1 LEFGHQEF
9 SLFIFFVVTLNFFSN
24 PGAEIKKNKLKD
36 RIIKSL
42 KNNDQIIKRVKL
54 EGSKQHFHV
63 IGTINELNFFCQI
76 SILVLDL

>member
-1 LEFGHQEF
+1 M
-9 SLFIFFVVTLNFFSN
+9 VTLNFFSN

-76 SILVLDL
+76 SILILDLWNSVLWTTWNLIL

>member
-1 LEFGHQEF
+1 
-9 SLFIFFVVTLNFFSN
+9 VVTFFFSN
-24 PGAEIKKNKLKD
+24 PGAEIKINKLKD

-63 IGTINELNFFCQI
+63 IGTINELNFFWQI